1 MKGIFNLFFPWIIL
15 LFLSLTGFGQTENI
29 EDAIEKSAELVESDH
44 DFSNII
50 EDLND
55 LSKKPVN
62 LNKATEENISEI
74 PFLSPVQR
82 KALFEYIQSYGE
94 MFSIYELATIPGL
107 DSNTIL
113 KIQPYIIIAPVQKIP
128 SPTPG
133 NLVRFGHHDLLLRY
147 GQIFPKSEGYRVDD
161 SIKTEKPGS
170 FYPGGPQRYY
180 FRYTYLWFDKIK
192 IGFAGEKD
200 PGEQFF
206 AGAQSSGM
214 DFYTGYLSLN
224 NIGILRNLVIG
235 NFRASY
241 GQGLTLGSGLS
252 IGSMPSFML
261 TGNQTRGIKPSLS
274 MNEGNY
280 FRGAAATIKINH
292 VECSGF
298 ISYHPRDATVA
309 SFDSLE
315 STVGEISSFIN
326 TGYHRTATE
335 QAKKNVITELVYGGN
350 ISFSMSPRANLGFKF
365 GITGI
370 SCRYSAPLAPT
381 IHPYNQ
387 FGFCGDRNSNVG
399 IDVQFRYRYYY
410 FFGEISRSNNSE
422 MAWLAGANLTPDPRM
437 GVTIIY
443 RNYEPRYQNLF
454 SNAFGQN
461 SLNANER
468 GFYIA
473 MNAVLHSRV
482 TLSGYMD
489 FFTFPWLRYR
499 TDTPTRGQEYG
510 FIIAL
515 QVAKNVLMNFR
526 YYQKNIKRNQTAD
539 PDTVVHKLTDYF
551 TKDYRFNI
559 EWEPV
564 QQVLLKSRIEFKET
578 REGTGKKPMGFLLYQ
593 DARLKFRK
601 WPLTV
606 TMRYALFDIPD
617 YDSRIY
623 VYEPEVLY
631 GYSVPSY
638 EGKGMRFCM
647 VLHTVIGHCFNVWLR
662 GGWTYYN
669 GRNSIG
675 TGLDQIPGNNRYEL
689 TGQLM
694 VRL

>member
-1 MKGIFNLFFPWIIL
+1 MKILFNIFFSWTVL
-15 LFLSLTGFGQTENI
+15 LSSAGFGQTENI
-29 EDAIEKSAELVESDH
+29 EDAIEKNAEMVESDH
-44 DFSNII
+44 DFTPVI

-55 LSKKPVN
+55 LSRKPVN

-74 PFLSPVQR
+74 PFLSPVQS

-94 MFSIYELATIPGL
+94 IFSIYELATIPGL
-107 DSNTIL
+107 DSNTIR
-113 KIQPYIIIAPVQKIP
+113 KIQPYITIVPVQKIP

-147 GQIFPKSEGYRVDD
+147 DQFFPKSEGYRVDD
-161 SIKTEKPGS
+161 SVKTEKPES

-206 AGAQSSGM
+206 AGAQSFGM
-214 DFYTGYLSLN
+214 DFYAGYLSLN

-252 IGSMPSFML
+252 IGSMPGFML
-261 TGNQTRGIKPSLS
+261 TSNTARGIKPSLS

-280 FRGAAATIKINH
+280 FRGAAATIKVSH
-292 VECSGF
+292 FECSGF

-309 SFDSLE
+309 VFDSLDSAVE
-315 STVGEISSFIN
+315 GISSFVN
-326 TGYHRTATE
+326 TGYHRTITE
-335 QAKKNVITELVYGGN
+335 QAKKNVIDELVYGGN
-350 ISFSMSPRANLGFKF
+350 ISFSMSPMANLGFKL

-370 SCRYSAPLAPT
+370 SWLYSAPLSPT

-387 FGFCGDRNSNVG
+387 FGFSGDQNTNVG
-399 IDVQFRYRYYY
+399 IDVQLRYRYCY
-410 FFGEISRSNNSE
+410 FFGEISRSGNSG
-422 MAWLAGANLTPDPRM
+422 MAWLAGANLTPDQRV
-437 GVTIIY
+437 GATLIY

-468 GFYIA
+468 GFYVA
-473 MNAVLHSRV
+473 MNTALNSRV

-499 TDTPTRGQEYG
+499 IDTPTRGQEYG
-510 FIIAL
+510 VVFTL
-515 QVAKNVLMNFR
+515 QVAKSVLMNLR
-526 YYQKNIKRNQTAD
+526 YYQKNMRRNQTAD
-539 PDTVVHKLTDYF
+539 PDSVVHKLTDYF

-564 QQVLLKSRIEFKET
+564 PQVLLKSRIEFKET
-578 REGTGKKPMGFLLYQ
+578 REGGEKKPMGFLIYQ
-593 DARLKFRK
+593 DARVKLRK

-606 TMRYALFDIPD
+606 TLRYALFDIPD
-617 YDSRIY
+617 YGSRIY

-631 GYSVPSY
+631 GYSVPAY
-638 EGKGMRFCM
+638 EGKGMRVCL
-647 VLHTVIGHCFNVWLR
+647 VLHTVIRRCFNVWLR
-662 GGWTYYN
+662 CGWTYYD

-675 TGLDQIPGNNRYEL
+675 TGLDQIPGNNRFEF
-689 TGQLM
+689 TGQVM